1 MVEKID
7 INVDKLKEYEKEL
20 VKYDGYLPS
29 IIRWAISIDYTRNIM
44 KSDKFTEVMEQ
55 VNKTRKYT
63 YEEYNKEMM
72 DWCKNNPKY
81 SDILNK

>member
-29 IIRWAISIDYTRNIM
+29 IIRWAISIDYMRNVL
-44 KSDKFTEVMEQ
+44 KSENSENILKQVSQSKTYSMEQ
-55 VNKTRKYT
+55 FK
-63 YEEYNKEMM
+63 KELVG
-72 DWCKNNPKY
+72 WCKQNPKY
-81 SDILNK
+81 SDIMNK